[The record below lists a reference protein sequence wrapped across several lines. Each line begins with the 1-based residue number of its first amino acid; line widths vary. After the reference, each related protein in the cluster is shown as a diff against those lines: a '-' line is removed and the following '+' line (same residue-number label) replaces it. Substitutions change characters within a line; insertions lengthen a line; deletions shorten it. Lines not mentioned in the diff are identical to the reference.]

1 MNKII
6 EIKFGSHLY
15 GTSTPE
21 SDMDFKGIYLPTAR
35 EIVLGTYK
43 ETIATSRPKQVNER
57 NNKDDVDIDVYS
69 LDRFLSLLMEGQ
81 TVALDMLF
89 CNPNNI
95 TSITDQ
101 GSEIMYQIDI
111 NRDKLLTR
119 NVNAFVG
126 YARQQAAK
134 YGIKGSRLDSL
145 KRVKA
150 FLDMLPLHDKL
161 ALHEQKIYAF
171 VKECDQILSLEKTPL
186 VETILMPSQKGSVMI
201 PHLRVNGRACPFHAN
216 VKYAKQIYEKILE
229 EYGGRAHKAHLSGGK
244 DWKALSH
251 AVRVN
256 HEAIELLTTGKIT
269 FPRPEREVLLKIKT
283 EKMPYEEVAEMIEQG
298 LVDLTAAHEK
308 STLRDEPDREWAQ
321 NFLYDV
327 YSNIVKEDKDE

>member
-1 MNKII
+1 VNKIL

-15 GTSTPE
+15 GTNTPE
-21 SDMDFKGIYLPTAR
+21 SDMDFKAIYLPTAR

-43 ETIATSRPKQVNER
+43 DTIATSRPKRLNER
-57 NNKDDVDIDVYS
+57 NTKDDVDIDVYS
-69 LDRFLSLLMEGQ
+69 LDRFLSLLTEGQ

-89 CNPNNI
+89 APDRNHVNM
-95 TSITDQ
+95 TAQ
-101 GSEIMYQIDI
+101 GSIILLEIWR
-111 NRDKLLTR
+111 NLDKLLTR
-119 NVNAFVG
+119 NVNTFVE

-145 KRVKA
+145 KRVTA
-150 FLDMLPLHDKL
+150 FLDTLPLHDKL
-161 ALHEQKIYAF
+161 SLHEDKIYAF
-171 VKECDQILSLEKTPL
+171 VKECEQVLSLEKAPL
-186 VETILMPSQKGSVMI
+186 VETILLPSNNKTVMI

-256 HEAIELLTTGKIT
+256 HEALELLTTGKIT
-269 FPRPEREVLLKIKT
+269 FPRPERELLLKIKT
-283 EKMPYEEVAEMIEQG
+283 EKMPYEEVAEIIEQG
-298 LVDLTAAHEK
+298 LVDLTVAHEK
-308 STLRDEPDREWAQ
+308 STLRDEPDREWAD
-321 NFLYDV
+321 NFV
-327 YSNIVKEDKDE
+327 YSIYSEIVKNG